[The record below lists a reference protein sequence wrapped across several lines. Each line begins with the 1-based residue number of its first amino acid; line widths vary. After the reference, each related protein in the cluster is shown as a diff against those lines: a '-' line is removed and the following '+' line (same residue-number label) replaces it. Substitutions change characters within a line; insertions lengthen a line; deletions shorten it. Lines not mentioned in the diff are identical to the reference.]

1 LADDL
6 PRAPVEQEGY
16 KKLINLPD
24 WHAWHSMWV
33 KSGMRFFLTCFPC
46 RIMAVFSGGPH
57 KKFRLRQGSGPMPA
71 AAGFQTG
78 PTRRGPGC
86 GGDLM
91 EKP

>member
-1 LADDL
+1 LAHDL

-24 WHAWHSMWV
+24 WHAWHSLWV
-33 KSGMRFFLTCFPC
+33 KAGMRFFPD
-46 RIMAVFSGGPH
+46 AFSQPDHGRFFRQPH
-57 KKFRLRQGSGPMPA
+57 KKFRLRQGSGPVPA
-71 AAGFQTG
+71 SAGFQTG

-86 GGDLM
+86 GGDLL